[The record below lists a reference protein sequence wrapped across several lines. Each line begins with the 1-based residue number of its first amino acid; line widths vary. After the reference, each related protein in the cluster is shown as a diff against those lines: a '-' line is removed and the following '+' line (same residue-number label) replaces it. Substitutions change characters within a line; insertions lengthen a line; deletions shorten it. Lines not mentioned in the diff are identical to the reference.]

1 MMCLEQIDL
10 FTAILI
16 WQFKPKVN
24 DILSITV
31 TVFPYIHSFHYI
43 TSSISIQ
50 KLLLHVVCM
59 QCKNTKPISKHLNFF
74 FSEKL
79 RRSRLALRFAL
90 SVLNIYY
97 THNHDDGLPII
108 VIYLS
113 LTNDLMVMY
122 IKKNPGLFSIL
133 TLIWIANTKERHS
146 KRKNDYLPMLRL
158 TFYSWVIKPSLN
170 QVLYRAKNTN
180 WNILNVNKCH
190 K

>member
-1 MMCLEQIDL
+1 MPMLYSWLGKKVWFSSVLLLVYFCMSLLLIVIVFYVNDSLSNKDMMCLEQIDL

-74 FSEKL
+74 F
-79 RRSRLALRFAL
+79 
-90 SVLNIYY
+90 
-97 THNHDDGLPII
+97 
-108 VIYLS
+108 
-113 LTNDLMVMY
+113 
-122 IKKNPGLFSIL
+122 
-133 TLIWIANTKERHS
+133 
-146 KRKNDYLPMLRL
+146 RK
-158 TFYSWVIKPSLN
+158 T
-170 QVLYRAKNTN
+170 AK
-180 WNILNVNKCH
+180 IQISS
-190 K
+190 